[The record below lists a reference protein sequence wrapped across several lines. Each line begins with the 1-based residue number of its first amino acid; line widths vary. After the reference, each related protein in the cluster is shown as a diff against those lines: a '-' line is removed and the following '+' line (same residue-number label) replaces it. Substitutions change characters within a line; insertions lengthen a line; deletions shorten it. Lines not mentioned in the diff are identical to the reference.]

1 MTTASK
7 QSESF
12 TLNDVLLGFLASA
25 IIIFALLTGYKY
37 LKNNEQL
44 NNDLFVQNLQITVGG
59 ETIDLRINSR
69 EIMICLPKES
79 NPHMIDCRSGD

>member
-1 MTTASK
+1 MSTVSSQFK
-7 QSESF
+7 VF
-12 TLNDVLLGFLASA
+12 TIRDFLLCLLAIA
-25 IIIFALLTGYKY
+25 LILFALITGHKY
-37 LKNNEQL
+37 LKNNDQL

-79 NPHMIDCRSGD
+79 NLHMIDCRSED

>member
-1 MTTASK
+1 MSTVSSQFK
-7 QSESF
+7 VF
-12 TLNDVLLGFLASA
+12 TIRDFLLCLLAIA

-44 NNDLFVQNLQITVGG
+44 NNDLLVQNLQLTVGG